1 MIDDTQEMEE
11 VLNRANR
18 VRLLILD
25 VDGVLTDGKLY
36 LGSDGS
42 ELKSF
47 HILDGLG
54 IKMLL
59 EAGLQCAV
67 ISGRH
72 SDAVERRMRAL
83 GVEHVH
89 HGIEDKLPVFSQL
102 LSTLALD
109 PVQAAHVGDDLSD
122 LPIMSRVGL
131 AITVRNGSD
140 LIKPYAQWET
150 SQPGGEGAV
159 REVCELILRAQGR
172 LQPLVERYR

>member
-1 MIDDTQEMEE
+1 MQE
-11 VLNRANR
+11 VLDRAGR

-36 LGSDGS
+36 LGSNGD
-42 ELKSF
+42 EIKSV

-67 ISGRH
+67 ISGRR
-72 SDAVERRMRAL
+72 SDVLEHRMHGL
-83 GVEHVH
+83 GVEHVY
-89 HGIEDKLPVFSQL
+89 HGVEDKLPVFNEL
-102 LSTLALD
+102 LRELALE
-109 PVQAAHVGDDLSD
+109 PVQAAHVGDDLPD
-122 LPIMSRVGL
+122 LPIMRRVGL
-131 AITVRNGSD
+131 AVTVKSGSD

-150 SQPGGEGAV
+150 SQPGGQGAV

-172 LQPLVERYR
+172 LQPLIERYL